1 MKFLNWFNT
10 NFWNITFW
18 IYLIIIFGGWLGLL
32 QLTEAER
39 LYYGLGAMIS
49 LATSDI
55 LRKVNH
61 GSAKL

>member
-1 MKFLNWFNT
+1 MKFLNWFDI
-10 NFWNITFW
+10 NFWSIIIW
-18 IYLIIIFGGWLGLL
+18 VSLIIIFGGWLGLL

-55 LRKVNH
+55 LRKVTH

>member
-10 NFWNITFW
+10 NFWSIIIW
-18 IYLIIIFGGWLGLL
+18 VSLIMIFGGWLGLL

-39 LYYGLGAMIS
+39 LYYGLVAMIS

-55 LRKVNH
+55 LRKVTD